1 MSRRLIVLS
10 VVSVV
15 VLAGCASKGDV
26 AANGL
31 SPSIEERSAR
41 EGIDFA
47 YMERQNRIAQSRGF
61 LIKWVNPPRY
71 RPDAADLAEP
81 EKAD

>member
-1 MSRRLIVLS
+1 MNRRLIVPS
-10 VVSVV
+10 VFSVLI
-15 VLAGCASKGDV
+15 LAGCASKGDV
-26 AANGL
+26 AANAS

-71 RPDAADLAEP
+71 RPAATDSAESG
-81 EKAD
+81 KSD

>member
-1 MSRRLIVLS
+1 MNRRLIVLS
-10 VVSVV
+10 AFSVL

-26 AANGL
+26 AAM
-31 SPSIEERSAR
+31 PSVEERSAR

-61 LIKWVNPPRY
+61 LIRWVNPPRY
-71 RPDAADLAEP
+71 RPPAVEASKP
-81 EKAD
+81 ERDD

>member
-1 MSRRLIVLS
+1 MSRRLIGLS
-10 VVSVV
+10 VMSV
-15 VLAGCASKGDV
+15 LMFAGCASKGDM
-26 AANGL
+26 AMQTP

-61 LIKWVNPPRY
+61 IIKWVNPPRY
-71 RPDAADLAEP
+71 RPSEADSAKSES
-81 EKAD
+81 AN